1 MCHNIWSTSGF
12 FILSPAF
19 ILFFFH
25 ALRLLLAMKKR
36 TTLSTRDGQ
45 KPIELHSVKSG
56 QVWK

>member
-1 MCHNIWSTSGF
+1 
-12 FILSPAF
+12 
-19 ILFFFH
+19 
-25 ALRLLLAMKKR
+25 MKKR